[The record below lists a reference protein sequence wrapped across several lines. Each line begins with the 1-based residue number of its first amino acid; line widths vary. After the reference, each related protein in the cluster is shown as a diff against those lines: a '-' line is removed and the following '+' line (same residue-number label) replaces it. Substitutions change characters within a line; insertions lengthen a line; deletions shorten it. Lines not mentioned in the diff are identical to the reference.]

1 MTISTDGKVTDSADK
16 FNSAIPNA
24 KGTYFWTVMEKLDYP
39 AKVIN
44 TLKDDFP
51 KEVKLR
57 LAMENFHKFSDD
69 SANSLNP
76 RKIVT
81 SLVSMNQNIAKGIM
95 SPEEWEEISADVSR
109 LIFDEMGLKPSD
121 FLEFFKENG
130 IFTESMWNVFDEII
144 GNSYS
149 KDDME
154 RIYTASEEGYDDIEL
169 IYQMFKKKGV
179 GIKKEDAEVLKDV
192 IGRKEE
198 FLNAIKARIK

>member
-1 MTISTDGKVTDSADK
+1 
-16 FNSAIPNA
+16 
-24 KGTYFWTVMEKLDYP
+24 
-39 AKVIN
+39 
-44 TLKDDFP
+44 
-51 KEVKLR
+51 
-57 LAMENFHKFSDD
+57 MENFHKFSDD

-95 SPEEWEEISADVSR
+95 SPEEWEEISGDVSR

-121 FLEFFKENG
+121 FLDFFKENG

-144 GNSYS
+144 GNNYT
-149 KDDME
+149 KKDME
-154 RIYTASEEGYDDIEL
+154 DIYNASLEGYDDIEV
-169 IYQMFKKKGV
+169 IYQMYKKKGM

-192 IGRKEE
+192 IDRKEE